1 MYCKISEPLS
11 AIGSALKDAGV
22 TKQQLK
28 ELVDKMKKNP
38 GVMKDVGKAVSQ
50 GKSASDDVTAGLL
63 SKYGPIVALIL
74 GLAAAAHADPKQ
86 VGQSLAQADTS
97 AKVEQVLD
105 SLINKVDVADLA
117 MEMKGEKADLSKVMQ
132 ALNDKAFQFDT
143 KVGPTGQSC

>member
-1 MYCKISEPLS
+1 MYRKISEPLTV
-11 AIGSALKDAGV
+11 IGSALKEAEV
-22 TKQQLK
+22 SKQDLK

-38 GVMKDVGKAVSQ
+38 GVMNDVGKAVSQ

-74 GLAAAAHADPKQ
+74 SLAAAAHADPKQ
-86 VGQSLAQADTS
+86 IGNQLSQADSS

-105 SLINKVDVADLA
+105 SLINKVDMPALA
-117 MEMKGEKADLSKVMQ
+117 MKGKADLSKVTQ

-143 KVGPTGQSC
+143 RVGPTGQSC